1 MSFFKSIANQIL
13 RKFNSKKL
21 KLHEP
26 IFSKEEKKNLRDC
39 IDSGLVST
47 SSDGFFIK
55 KLEKQIKRFT
65 KSRYAVSTING
76 VSGIHASLLAL
87 DVKKDQEILVPS
99 LTFVAT
105 VHPILYLGAIPH
117 FVEVEEKSFGICP
130 NKLEKYLKLNSYRKG
145 QYLYNKK
152 TNRKIK
158 GIIAVHIFG
167 NPCDITK
174 IKTVAKK
181 YNLKLVEDSTEA
193 LGSYHNKKH
202 LGTFG
207 DAGVF
212 SFNGN
217 KIITSGGGGVV
228 ITNSK
233 KIYKK
238 IFSLVSNSK
247 VPHDW
252 EYIHNQVGYNYR
264 MPNLNAALASA
275 QFDKLKKILK
285 IKKNI
290 YKNYKKIF
298 ANYAEVKLLSTTKN
312 STSNN
317 WLNTIIIKDDKVKKD
332 NLIKYLY
339 HKKIFVRPIWKPLH
353 TLKHLKKFPRMNLQ
367 ITNKIYKTAISL
379 PSGPGIIK

>member
-1 MSFFKSIANQIL
+1 MNQFFKS
-13 RKFNSKKL
+13 R
-21 KLHEP
+21 
-26 IFSKEEKKNLRDC
+26 EKKFKDC
-39 IDSGLVST
+39 MTVVLST
-47 SSDGFFIK
+47 SSNGFFIK
-55 KLEKQIKRFT
+55 KLEKQIKHLLNHDMPC
-65 KSRYAVSTING
+65 TING

-87 DVKKDQEILVPS
+87 DKDQEILVPS

-117 FVEVEEKSFGICP
+117 FVEVEEKNFGICP
-130 NKLEKYLKLNSYRKG
+130 NKLEKYLKSNTYKKG
-145 QYLYNKK
+145 QNLYNKK
-152 TNRKIK
+152 TNRRIN
-158 GIIAVHIFG
+158 GIIAVHVFG
-167 NPCDITK
+167 NPCDIIK
-174 IKTVAKK
+174 IRAIAKK

-193 LGSYHNKKH
+193 LGSFYRKRH

-207 DAGVF
+207 DTGVF

-238 IFSLVSNSK
+238 VFSLVSNSK
-247 VPHDW
+247 VPHNW

-290 YKNYKKIF
+290 FKDYKKIF
-298 ANYAEVKLLSTTKN
+298 ANYKEVIILNTTKDC
-312 STSNN
+312 TSNN
-317 WLNTIIIKDDKVKKD
+317 WLNTIVIKDKKIKKD
-332 NLIKYLY
+332 NFIRYLY
-339 HKKIFVRPIWKPLH
+339 NKKIFVRPIWKPLH
-353 TLKHLKKFPRMNLQ
+353 TLKHLKKFPKMNLK
-367 ITNKIYKTAISL
+367 ITNKIYETAISL

>member
-1 MSFFKSIANQIL
+1 MSFYKAISNQIL
-13 RKFNSKKL
+13 KNFNSKKL

-26 IFSKEEKKNLRDC
+26 VFSKIEKKNLENC
-39 IDSGLVST
+39 IDNGFVST
-47 SSDGFFIK
+47 SSNGFFIK
-55 KLEKQIKRFT
+55 KLESQIKRFT
-65 KSRYAVSTING
+65 KSRYAICTING

-87 DVKKDQEILVPS
+87 DFKKDEEILVPS

-117 FVEVEEKSFGICP
+117 FVEVEEENFGICP
-130 NKLEKYLKLNSYRKG
+130 NKLERYLELNSYKKG
-145 QYLYNKK
+145 QNFYNKT

-158 GIIAVHIFG
+158 GIIAVHVFG
-167 NPCDITK
+167 NPCDIIK
-174 IKTVAKK
+174 IKRIAKK

-193 LGSYHNKKH
+193 LGSFYKKRH

-207 DAGVF
+207 DTGVF

-228 ITNSK
+228 ITNNK

-238 IFSLVSNSK
+238 ISSLVSNSK
-247 VPHDW
+247 VPHNW

-275 QFDKLKKILK
+275 QFNKLKKILK

-290 YKNYKKIF
+290 FKNYKKIF
-298 ANYAEVKLLSTTKN
+298 AQYTEVALLKPTKN
-312 STSNN
+312 SSSNN
-317 WLNTIIIKDDKVKKD
+317 WLNTLIIKDNKIKKD
-332 NLIKYLY
+332 NFIKYLY
-339 HKKIFVRPIWKPLH
+339 KKKIFVRPIWKPLH
-353 TLKHLKKFPRMNLQ
+353 TLKHLKKFPKMNLS
-367 ITNKIYKTAISL
+367 ITNKIYEIAISL

>member
-1 MSFFKSIANQIL
+1 MLFFKSISNQIL
-13 RKFNSKKL
+13 KKFNSKKL
-21 KLHEP
+21 QLHEP
-26 IFSKEEKKNLRDC
+26 VFSKVEKKNLKDC
-39 IDSGLVST
+39 IDSGFVST
-47 SSDGFFIK
+47 SSNGFFIK

-65 KSRYAVSTING
+65 KSRYAICTING

-87 DVKKDQEILVPS
+87 DIKKDQEILVPS

-117 FVEVEEKSFGICP
+117 FVEVEEKNFGICP
-130 NKLEKYLKLNSYRKG
+130 NKLEKYLKSNTYKKG
-145 QYLYNKK
+145 QNLYNKK
-152 TNRKIK
+152 TNRRIN
-158 GIIAVHIFG
+158 GIIAVHVFG
-167 NPCDITK
+167 NPCDIIK
-174 IKTVAKK
+174 IRAIAKK

-193 LGSYHNKKH
+193 LGSFYRKRH

-207 DAGVF
+207 DTGVF

-238 IFSLVSNSK
+238 VFSLVSNSK
-247 VPHDW
+247 VPHNW
-252 EYIHNQVGYNYR
+252 EYIHNQVGFNYR

-290 YKNYKKIF
+290 FKNYKKIF
-298 ANYAEVKLLSTTKN
+298 ANYTEVTLLNTAKD

-317 WLNTIIIKDDKVKKD
+317 WLNTIIIKDNKIKKD
-332 NLIKYLY
+332 NFIKYLY
-339 HKKIFVRPIWKPLH
+339 NKKIFVRPIWKPLH
-353 TLKHLKKFPRMNLQ
+353 TLKHLKKFPKMNLK
-367 ITNKIYKTAISL
+367 ITNKIYETSISL
-379 PSGPGIIK
+379 PSGPGIIR